1 MNPSCPLPAGR
12 TAWRFALL
20 LVALSFVSNVPALDW
35 PAYRN
40 DAQRSARTEEAPGK
54 KLNLQWVYEPAHKPD
69 PAWPMPGEESP
80 RMHTD
85 RAFHVTVAGQR
96 AFFGSSADGKV
107 YCLNTRTGKVQWSF
121 FTDGPVR
128 FAPQVADGRLYFGSD
143 DGHAYCVDVTKGKLL
158 WKYRPGPS
166 GERIIGKGRVI
177 SLWPLR
183 SGVLV
188 DKGVAYFSAGV
199 FPYEGLHICA
209 VDAKTGKEIWTNDTA
224 GDLAWGQ
231 TYGGMAPQ
239 GYMLTSE
246 EMLYVPSGRGM
257 PAAFDRKDGQFRKF
271 LSGGGKVGG
280 SWALIDQG
288 QLIAGSDNKGTPIKV
303 AFEANGTG
311 KVGDMFAN
319 FPGVDM
325 VMTPET
331 AFTMTQDGIVAIRRK
346 AYATAARE
354 IPKMAKQ
361 RTALGKEIG
370 VIRGSYKTLAATKAK
385 LSKPKSETEKKELA
399 AATLKLKKLQAKLTT
414 TTKALSALATREKE
428 LTGARLAWNYSNPDL
443 NCLVKAGDT
452 IYAGGKNVALSI
464 DLSTGE
470 QAWTDTVDGLVIG
483 MSVADKRLFI
493 SSDSGKIY
501 CYAAKPVKQAARIK
515 RSMNPAPFANSPE
528 ADRYRK
534 AAKNILANSVQR
546 GFALVLGAGEGQL
559 AWELAKQSELTVVVV
574 EHDQQRRERVRGR
587 LDAAGMTRRV
597 AVVDWNYAD
606 LPDYFANLIVSDEVM
621 QTGKLSA
628 PASEIMRTLRPA
640 GGTLLLATTKSFNAN
655 AYLAGTDTP
664 RALHTANNSLWKIV
678 RPKLEGAGSWTGLY
692 GNVANT
698 GSSPDEH
705 ADGPFGV
712 LWYGEPGSRNM
723 PDRHARSVSPLAV
736 NGRMFIQGEEIVMA
750 YDSYNGTFLWERKIT
765 GAIRVRVDVDGSNL
779 SATDDAIF
787 IAANDTVHQLDAQT
801 GRTVREFPVPPA
813 KDGKAR
819 RWAYIAAH
827 EGILYGSASAPLKN
841 QYGFVWN
848 GMIANGKWK
857 PTAQISE
864 AIRAI
869 KMRDKS
875 SLPDYLKKHFSVP
888 DERALNMFKRDGLN
902 WKYSNPY
909 PGWLPDHTVTSVSD
923 TILTSEAMFAYDINN
938 GRLLW
943 EHQGKDIP
951 NISISLG
958 EGKVFFVQDDLTN
971 DEKKKAA
978 AERKSLIE
986 NGVYDPHDEEKL
998 KEKLKDYRRVVALDG
1013 TTGQTLWSKPV
1024 DLSGCG
1030 AAKLGTAFADGR
1042 LLFFGHYSNHDQSQ
1056 FAKGGLEWRRIT
1068 VMDTEGGNF
1077 HWSRPLNSRRRP
1089 LVMRDT
1095 IFIEPRACD
1104 LSTGNI
1110 KQRPHPVTGKPVPWE
1125 FLRPGHSCGIVT
1137 ASPNSIF
1144 YRSFS
1149 AAIVNVERDSG
1160 LTLFGGT
1167 RPGCWTSIIPAN
1179 GLISMQESS
1188 AGCTC
1193 SYGLRTTVVL
1203 KTKKQKGP
1211 GEWSVF
1217 ITSGAMTPVS
1227 HLALNLGAPGDM
1239 RDRKGTLWFSYP
1251 RPDTASG
1258 QGSFRNYGVKFKLGE
1273 NSDSK
1278 VIQRD
1283 FRGAN
1288 LAGTDRP
1295 WLYTS
1300 GIEGL
1305 KSCTIPLMDG
1315 KESGVFRVRLGFMVP
1330 PSHAGKNLRFDVKL
1344 MGKTVL
1350 KNFNPISKTGAIN
1363 RVTEH
1368 EFSGLKVAK
1377 DLTIELVPSD
1387 TTGAT
1392 TLIQT
1397 IEIMREDKPP
1407 KQWKS
1412 AWLN

>member
-1 MNPSCPLPAGR
+1 MNPYCLLLPGR
-12 TAWRFALL
+12 TTRLIALL
-20 LVALSFVSNVPALDW
+20 LVVLPFSFQIAGAADW
-35 PAYRN
+35 PAYRA
-40 DAQRSARTEEAPGK
+40 DAHRSARTDESPGA
-54 KLNLQWVYEPAHKPD
+54 KLNLQWVFEPTHRPD

-85 RAFHVTVAGQR
+85 RAFHVTVAGKR
-96 AFFGSSADGKV
+96 AYFGSSADGKV
-107 YCLNTRTGKVQWSF
+107 YCLDTRSGKIQWTF
-121 FTDGPVR
+121 FTDGAVR

-143 DGHAYCVDVTKGKLL
+143 DGHAYCLNASNGKLV

-166 GERIIGKGRVI
+166 GERIIGKGRMI
-177 SLWPLR
+177 SSWPLR

-188 DKGVAYFSAGV
+188 NDGVAFFSAGV
-199 FPYEGLHICA
+199 FPYEGLFICA

-239 GYMLTSE
+239 GYLLASD

-257 PAAFDRKDGQFRKF
+257 PAAFDRKDGHFHKF

-288 QLIAGSDNKGTPIKV
+288 QLIAGSDNKGSPIKV
-303 AFEANGTG
+303 AFDAKRGG

-319 FPGVDM
+319 FPGIDM
-325 VMTPET
+325 VLTPDT
-331 AFTMTQDGIVAIRRK
+331 AFTMTLDGIVAIRRQ

-361 RTALGKEIG
+361 RSALGKEISS
-370 VIRGSYKTLAATKAK
+370 IRSRYKELTVEKAK
-385 LSKPKSETEKKELA
+385 LSAAKKDIAGVTKEL
-399 AATLKLKKLQAKLTT
+399 TELQAKLTK
-414 TTKALSALATREKE
+414 TTKALSALAAREKE
-428 LTGARLAWNYSNPDL
+428 LTGARLAWNHSHPEL
-443 NCLVKAGDT
+443 NCLVKAGAT
-452 IYAGGKNVALSI
+452 VFAGGSDRVISLDVA
-464 DLSTGE
+464 TGKR
-470 QAWTDTVDGLVIG
+470 AWTATIDGLVVG
-483 MSVADKRLFI
+483 MSVADQRLFV

-501 CYAAKPVKQAARIK
+501 CYAKPAA
-515 RSMNPAPFANSPE
+515 
-528 ADRYRK
+528 K
-534 AAKNILANSVQR
+534 AAVIKPEVGSAAFSGSSRFREAVRNILGHTVKR
-546 GFALVLGAGEGQL
+546 GFALVLGAGEGRL
-559 AWELAKQSELTVVVV
+559 AWELAKQSELAVVVV
-574 EHDQQRRERVRGR
+574 EHDAKRRDRIRAK
-587 LDAAGMTRRV
+587 LDRAGMSRRV
-597 AVVDWNYAD
+597 SVVDWKYAD
-606 LPDYFANLIVSDEVM
+606 LPDYFANVVVSEEIM

-628 PASEIMRTLRPA
+628 PADEVMRVLRPA
-640 GGTLLLATTKSFNAN
+640 GGVLLLSTDKGFNAN
-655 AYLAGTDTP
+655 AYLSGTDAP
-664 RALHTANNSLWKIV
+664 RALRAANGSLWKIT

-750 YDSYNGTFLWERKIT
+750 YDSYNGTFLWERKIP
-765 GAIRVRVDVDGSNL
+765 GAVRVRVDVDGSNL
-779 SATDDAIF
+779 TATDDALF
-787 IAANDTVHQLDAQT
+787 VAAADSVHQLDAQT
-801 GRTVREFPVPPA
+801 GRTVREYPVPKA

-819 RWAYIAAH
+819 RWAYIAAVD
-827 EGILYGSASAPLKN
+827 GLLIGSAAEPLRN

-848 GMIANGKWK
+848 GMIADGKWK
-857 PTAQISE
+857 PNEQIPE
-864 AIRAI
+864 AIRNI

-875 SLPDYLKKHFSVP
+875 SLPDYLKKRFPVP
-888 DERALNMFKRDGLN
+888 DERALNLFKRDGLD

-909 PGWLPDHTVTSVSD
+909 PGWLPDHTVTSVAD
-923 TILTSEAMFAYDINN
+923 TILTSESIFAYDIRN

-943 EHQGKDIP
+943 EHSGKDIP

-958 EGKVFFVQDDLTN
+958 EGKVFFVQDDIT
-971 DEKKKAA
+971 DEEKKAA
-978 AERKSLIE
+978 ADERKSLIE
-986 NGVYDPHDEEKL
+986 NGVYEAHDEEKL
-998 KEKLKDYRRVVALDG
+998 KATLKDYRRVVALDG
-1013 TTGQTLWSKPV
+1013 ATGNTLWSKPV

-1030 AAKLGTAFADGR
+1030 AAKMGTAFADGR
-1042 LLFFGHYSNHDQSQ
+1042 LLFFGHYSNHDQGQ

-1077 HWSRPLNSRRRP
+1077 HWSRPLNYRRRP

-1104 LSTGNI
+1104 LSTGAI

-1144 YRSFS
+1144 YRSYS

-1167 RPGCWTSIIPAN
+1167 RPGCWNSIIPAN

-1239 RDRKGTLWFSYP
+1239 RDGKGTLWFSYP

-1258 QGSFRNYGVKFKLGE
+1258 QGSFKNYGVKFKLGE
-1273 NSDSK
+1273 NSESK

-1283 FRGAN
+1283 FRGVK

-1300 GIEGL
+1300 GLEGL
-1305 KSCTIPLMDG
+1305 KKCTIPLMDG
-1315 KESGVFRVRLGFMVP
+1315 KESGVFRVRLGFMIP
-1330 PSHAGKNLRFDVKL
+1330 PSHAGREVRFDVKL
-1344 MGKTVL
+1344 LGKTVMKDFKPL
-1350 KNFNPISKTGAIN
+1350 SQAGAIN
-1363 RVTEH
+1363 RVIER
-1368 EFSGLKVAK
+1368 EFSGIKVAK
-1377 DLTIELVPSD
+1377 DLTVELVPAND
-1387 TTGAT
+1387 AAAT

-1407 KQWKS
+1407 KEWKS